1 MRHFRTSERGMR
13 ISQTATN
20 QTIHTIETE
29 HRIYYYA
36 RVSSAGQN
44 LARQME
50 AFRKLGAEDRDII
63 TDKASGKDI
72 DRPGYQALKT
82 TLLRSGDT
90 LIVTSLDRLSR
101 RKEDIKTELQYFKNH
116 NIRLK
121 VLDIPTTLIDPPAG
135 QEWIFDMT
143 LNVLIEVLSSIAEQE
158 RLTTRERQRQGIEA
172 MRGTP
177 AWEQYGRPR
186 QPIPENYEQVMQRWH
201 NKEITAV
208 TAMQLLGLKKTKFYQ
223 LAKEHEDGE
232 K

>member
-1 MRHFRTSERGMR
+1 MP
-13 ISQTATN
+13 ISNTAT
-20 QTIHTIETE
+20 QPTIHTNSNPITE
-29 HRIYYYA
+29 YRTYYYA
-36 RVSSAGQN
+36 RVSSTGQN
-44 LARQME
+44 LARQLE
-50 AFRKLGAEDRDII
+50 AFRQRGAEERDII
-63 TDKASGKDI
+63 TDKASGVNT

-82 TLLRSGDT
+82 TLLRPGDT

-101 RKEDIKTELQYFKNH
+101 RKEDIKTELQYFKNR

-121 VLDIPTTLIDPPAG
+121 VLDIPTTLIDPPEG
-135 QEWIFDMT
+135 QEWLFDMV

-186 QPIPENYEQVMQRWH
+186 QLIPENYEQVMARWH

-208 TAMQLLGLKKTKFYQ
+208 TAMRLMGLKKTKFYQ
-223 LAKEHEDGE
+223 LAREYEKE

>member
-1 MRHFRTSERGMR
+1 MP
-13 ISQTATN
+13 ISQTATSS
-20 QTIHTIETE
+20 TIHTNNPITE
-29 HRIYYYA
+29 YRTYYYA
-36 RVSSAGQN
+36 RVSSTGQN
-44 LARQME
+44 LARQLE
-50 AFRKLGAEDRDII
+50 AFRQLGAEDRDII
-63 TDKASGKDI
+63 TDKASGVNT

-101 RKEDIKTELQYFKNH
+101 RKEDIKSELQYFKAH

-135 QEWIFDMT
+135 QEWIFDMIM
-143 LNVLIEVLSSIAEQE
+143 NILIEVLSSVAEQE

-186 QPIPENYEQVMQRWH
+186 QPIPENYEEVMQRWKS
-201 NKEITAV
+201 KEITAV
-208 TAMQLLGLKKTKFYQ
+208 TAMRLTGLRKTKFYQ
-223 LAKEHEDGE
+223 LAKEHEEELQNGHRL
-232 K
+232 